1 MATAILIY
9 LHICALNPMLHAG
22 GEYILVF
29 QGEYFLHDTLLDKL
43 FIVLRHPLGHNIVS
57 SPLYSNIIKHK
68 CTLYRIYK
76 QK

>member
-1 MATAILIY
+1 
-9 LHICALNPMLHAG
+9 MLHAG
-22 GEYILVF
+22 GEYTLVF

-43 FIVLRHPLGHNIVS
+43 FIVLRHPLSQNID
-57 SPLYSNIIKHK
+57 SPSLYSNIIKHK

>member
-1 MATAILIY
+1 
-9 LHICALNPMLHAG
+9 MLHVG

-29 QGEYFLHDTLLDKL
+29 QGEYFLHDTHLIKL
-43 FIVLRHPLGHNIVS
+43 FIVLRRPLGQNIVS
-57 SPLYSNIIKHK
+57 SPLYSNIIKYK